1 MTVNVT
7 IAICIITGFPESLRD
22 FSIESV
28 DVTFE
33 ADARER
39 AEKTVSIVITDDE
52 INEAT
57 QYFIIELSVKEVI
70 DTSTV
75 SLVTRNTTLG
85 VIHDNDREL
94 IA

>member
-7 IAICIITGFPESLRD
+7 IAICIITGFPESRRD
-22 FSIESV
+22 FSMESV